1 MIYFSGLVVCLL
13 VLTAEAKS
21 GSGSKAFC
29 ADAQQCLVYNVTCNT
44 DDYEVRSYES
54 VKVAATIVKA
64 STLEKAQMIGYSRL
78 LAYFNGSNDMG
89 VCMDPVAPALVRVPH
104 KKDSDYFI
112 QLALPSEY
120 QGEPPIPND
129 DLVFFIQSIPATYY
143 IRGYHGKKTGENDQK
158 ESKSLSHD
166 LDSAGASYIKEYH
179 VSAIYNKPGP
189 EGNMY
194 NEVAFLVMGEPVCE
208 D

>member
-13 VLTAEAKS
+13 VLTAEAYVES
-21 GSGSKAFC
+21 GSEAFC
-29 ADAQQCLVYNVTCNT
+29 ADAKQCLVYNVTCKT

-54 VKVAATIVKA
+54 VKVASTIVRA
-64 STLEKAQMIGYSRL
+64 PTLEEAQMIGYPRL
-78 LAYFNGSNDMG
+78 LDYFKGSNDMG
-89 VCMDPVAPALVRVPH
+89 VSIDPVAPAFMIVPH

-112 QLALPSEY
+112 QLALPPEY
-120 QGEPPIPND
+120 QQEPPIPTD
-129 DLVFFIQSIPATYY
+129 DLVFFIHSLPTIYY
-143 IRGYHGKKTGENDQK
+143 VRGYHGKKTGENDQK

-179 VSAIYNKPGP
+179 FSAIYNRPGP

-194 NEVAFLVMGEPVCE
+194 NEVAFIVMDEPVCE

>member
-13 VLTAEAKS
+13 VLTAEAYVGYS
-21 GSGSKAFC
+21 SLTEC
-29 ADAQQCLVYNVTCNT
+29 AEAKQCVLFNVTCNT

-54 VKVAATIVKA
+54 VKVAGTIVRA
-64 STLEKAQMIGYSRL
+64 STLEKALVTGYSRL

-89 VCMDPVAPALVRVPH
+89 VSMDTVAPAFVRVPH

-112 QLALPSEY
+112 QLALPAEY

-129 DLVFFIQSIPATYY
+129 NLVFFIQSLPTTYY
-143 IRGYHGKKTGENDQK
+143 VRGYYGWKTGENDQK
-158 ESKSLSHD
+158 ESKSLAND
-166 LDSAGASYIKEYH
+166 LDSAGASYIQEYH
-179 VSAIYNKPGP
+179 FSAIYNKQVP

-194 NEVAFLVMGEPVCE
+194 NEVAFVASGEPVCE

>member
-29 ADAQQCLVYNVTCNT
+29 ADAQQCLVYNVTCKT

-54 VKVAATIVKA
+54 SYVAATIVKA
-64 STLEKAQMIGYSRL
+64 STLEEAQMIGYSRL

-89 VCMDPVAPALVRVPH
+89 VSMDPVAPGLVIVPH
-104 KKDSDYFI
+104 NKATEYFI
-112 QLALPSEY
+112 QLALPAEY
-120 QGEPPIPND
+120 QREAPIPTDNS
-129 DLVFFIQSIPATYY
+129 VFVTYTPPTTFY
-143 IRGYHGKKTGENDQK
+143 VVGYHGKKTDRK
-158 ESKSLSHD
+158 ERKAIESLTRD

-179 VSAIYNKPGP
+179 FSAIYIKPGP

-194 NEVAFLVMGEPVCE
+194 NEVAFLVMDEPVCE